1 MNFNYFFQE
10 FLRHVRH
17 YLDSARW
24 RNREM
29 KTLSSVIE
37 LIVALV
43 AFTATMSAQQIGS
56 PTLQQGVMPPRGTF
70 VIRNARIVTVSG
82 ADIENGSILIRDG
95 KIEAVG
101 TSVNAP
107 AGAHQIEGRG
117 LSVYPGMIELGTSMG
132 LVEVPQGA
140 NGTVDT
146 SEVGELNP
154 NAKAYIAINPHS
166 AHIAVT
172 RVDGVTNA
180 LSSPTGGLISG
191 QSALINLLGK

>member
-1 MNFNYFFQE
+1 MIRSSRQ
-10 FLRHVRH
+10 VQAK
-17 YLDSARW
+17 ARIAVA
-24 RNREM
+24 
-29 KTLSSVIE
+29 TI
-37 LIVALV
+37 ALV
-43 AFTATMSAQQIGS
+43 LSLCAGSIAQQIGS
-56 PTLQQGVMPPRGTF
+56 ITTQQGVLPPRGTF

-101 TSVNAP
+101 PSVNAP

-117 LSVYPGMIELGTSMG
+117 LSVYPGMIDLGTSMG

-146 SEVGELNP
+146 SEVGDLNP

-172 RVDGVTNA
+172 RVDG
-180 LSSPTGGLISG
+180 P
-191 QSALINLLGK
+191 